1 MIKESCAERP
11 VLTQKEREVLNF
23 IRDYWK
29 KYQLYPSFREIGSGI
44 GLRSAS
50 SVNRYIRSLTDK
62 GEILPRQGKMRCL
75 VLKESKES

>member
-29 KYQLYPSFREIGSGI
+29 KYQLYPSFREIGAGI

-50 SVNRYIRSLTDK
+50 SVNRYIHSLKEYLLSGQRPRSLLRHYQRR
-62 GEILPRQGKMRCL
+62 E
-75 VLKESKES
+75 

>member
-29 KYQLYPSFREIGSGI
+29 KYQLYPSFLEIGSGI

-50 SVNRYIRSLTDK
+50 
-62 GEILPRQGKMRCL
+62 
-75 VLKESKES
+75 